1 MAFLE
6 RGHLYRHVPS
16 SDKTIGV
23 ILLISDVR
31 FDAVAL
37 KFAPG
42 SSHLDRRWKIFER
55 ASSTHTKRKE
65 KNRTDV
71 LGSTHKRMCF
81 SISGVS
87 LSLPSSSSSSQQQPL
102 NQSVKEGRPHP
113 RNRHDLHCISTYILF
128 ESEKRK
134 KSSGS
139 FWKSISV
146 IFFKYPSFK

>member
-23 ILLISDVR
+23 ILNFWRPIRCSCAQVR
-31 FDAVAL
+31 AGVVSSWQTL
-37 KFAPG
+37 KNFRTCL
-42 SSHLDRRWKIFER
+42 LD
-55 ASSTHTKRKE
+55 THTQKE